1 MNRTKKALVI
11 DQRFNGGGGIDQEL
25 LGILVGQRYQY
36 TRGRDMGQDVP
47 RPLETFYGPMIVMQN
62 ERSASDAEMFPQ
74 GFKDLKLGRVLGM
87 PTMGAVIGTGSFT
100 LADGSTIR
108 TPGAGV
114 WTAKGENLEN
124 FGVKPDVLIDN
135 TPEDFYKGRDAQ
147 LEKAVELLKADI
159 AAGKKKG
166 I

>member
-1 MNRTKKALVI
+1 
-11 DQRFNGGGGIDQEL
+11 
-25 LGILVGQRYQY
+25 
-36 TRGRDMGQDVP
+36 
-47 RPLETFYGPMIVMQN
+47 MIVMQN

-74 GFKDLKLGRVLGM
+74 GFKDLRLGAVGV
-87 PTMGAVIGTGSFT
+87 PTMGAVIATGSFT

-135 TPEDFYKGRDAQ
+135 TPDDFPKGR
-147 LEKAVELLKADI
+147 ECSWRRPSSC
-159 AAGKKKG
+159 
-166 I
+166 

>member
-1 MNRTKKALVI
+1 
-11 DQRFNGGGGIDQEL
+11 
-25 LGILVGQRYQY
+25 
-36 TRGRDMGQDVP
+36 
-47 RPLETFYGPMIVMQN
+47 MIVMQN

-100 LADGSTIR
+100 LADGSAIR

-114 WTAKGENLEN
+114 WTANGENLEN

-135 TPEDFYKGRDAQ
+135 TPNDFHKGRDAQ
-147 LEKAVELLKADI
+147 LEKAVALLKADI

-166 I
+166 V

>member
-1 MNRTKKALVI
+1 M
-11 DQRFNGGGGIDQEL
+11 D
-25 LGILVGQRYQY
+25 
-36 TRGRDMGQDVP
+36 QDVP
-47 RPLETFYGPMIVMQN
+47 RPLETFYGSMIVMQN

-87 PTMGAVIGTGSFT
+87 PTMGAVIGTGSFR

-159 AAGKKKG
+159 SAGKKKG

>member
-1 MNRTKKALVI
+1 M
-11 DQRFNGGGGIDQEL
+11 
-25 LGILVGQRYQY
+25 
-36 TRGRDMGQDVP
+36 P

-87 PTMGAVIGTGSFT
+87 PTMGAVIGTGSFR
-100 LADGSTIR
+100 LADGSMIR